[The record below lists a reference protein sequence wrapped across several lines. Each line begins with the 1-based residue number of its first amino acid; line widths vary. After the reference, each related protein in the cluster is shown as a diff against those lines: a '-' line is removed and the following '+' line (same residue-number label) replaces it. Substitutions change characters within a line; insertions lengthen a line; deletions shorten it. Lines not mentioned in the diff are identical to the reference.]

1 MNRTEI
7 NLCKG
12 FIYTLLAGMLATA
25 GLWRCARITQP
36 QGGPKDS
43 LPPVVI
49 TMTPAYGTVDFKE
62 KRVYIEFN
70 EYVQL
75 KDQQKEFYTSPF
87 MKKTPLVSLRGRGI
101 QVDIKDTLLPNQTY
115 SLNFGRSVADNNEGN
130 PYTGLRY
137 VFSTGSEID
146 SLMMSGYSV
155 DAYTSDTVG
164 NVFLLFYDP
173 KADSVPERDS
183 TVFQSKPLAV
193 GRAFPNGIF
202 LVENLKPM
210 DYRVYALE
218 DNNGNRQYEA
228 GVDRIAFLDSTYN
241 PATMPA
247 FDIWYDSSRMY
258 LQAQPQILM
267 RMFMDEP
274 SKRQTYSSSA
284 RPMKNKIQLYFTA
297 PHPKIEELSF
307 DSIAPG
313 AIVTEYLTPKHDS
326 MELWFD
332 LSKIEKMPDTL
343 KGRIIYHGHD
353 TLNRLRLDTVQLKLG
368 WKAPPV
374 KERKKPKEG
383 EPEEKLPNPFSVSVT
398 PSGTVNPEKHIK
410 FAFSMPLAMVD
421 SSAIVLEQILDD
433 EPVKGAKPLP
443 PSLKRPSQPD
453 GQDGKNTPA
462 KPRKTKRI
470 PLHFTQDTLKIR
482 EWTMSAA
489 WKPGAR
495 YSLLIPAETFV
506 NVNGE
511 KNDTMRTEFSVA
523 DPEKFG
529 TVLLNI
535 QGKTPESEYIVQLLD
550 NTGKVTQERA
560 HLTTDKYTFRY
571 IDPGTVRIKVIEDL
585 NGNGKW
591 DTGSL
596 TERRQPERVELF
608 VGPDGKE
615 EINAKENWELEFD
628 VNMDELFAPMT
639 MERMDQRIGRLEAIR
654 RQKMMEEGAKR
665 NQDKLH
671 NHSHGNTNTG
681 NQGYGNQGYGNQGYG
696 TQGYGNTGYNSTY

>member
-307 DSIAPG
+307 DSIDPG

-511 KNDTMRTEFSVA
+511 KNDTTLKNSGLFCSISRA
-523 DPEKFG
+523 KLPKA
-529 TVLLNI
+529 
-535 QGKTPESEYIVQLLD
+535 
-550 NTGKVTQERA
+550 NTSCNCSTIRA
-560 HLTTDKYTFRY
+560 K
-571 IDPGTVRIKVIEDL
+571 
-585 NGNGKW
+585 
-591 DTGSL
+591 
-596 TERRQPERVELF
+596 
-608 VGPDGKE
+608 
-615 EINAKENWELEFD
+615 
-628 VNMDELFAPMT
+628 
-639 MERMDQRIGRLEAIR
+639 
-654 RQKMMEEGAKR
+654 
-665 NQDKLH
+665 
-671 NHSHGNTNTG
+671 
-681 NQGYGNQGYGNQGYG
+681 
-696 TQGYGNTGYNSTY
+696 